1 MRSSSCH
8 PFLRLDGLGGVSAPF
23 IRDEPLSN
31 SASRR
36 RRGRE
41 LVLRVLFEIDDT
53 TKDFVPVLD
62 YQGDELA
69 APDDVRVFA
78 RRLVQAYQDHRGD
91 VDLVIAE
98 SSDNWKFEDIGKVER
113 ALLRMATAEIL
124 YQSDVPV
131 PVSIDEAVELAK
143 IYAADGSSAFVNGV
157 LSKVS
162 ESAPHES
169 ALAPDV
175 READDD

>member
-1 MRSSSCH
+1 M
-8 PFLRLDGLGGVSAPF
+8 GGH
-23 IRDEPLSN
+23 

-41 LVLRVLFEIDDT
+41 LALRVFFEIDRT
-53 TKDFVPVLD
+53 NKELAPVLE

-69 APDDVRVFA
+69 APQDVRVFA
-78 RRLVQAYQDHRGD
+78 RKLLQSYQDHRGD
-91 VDLVIAE
+91 VDLLIAE

-113 ALLRMATAEIL
+113 AVLRLATTELL
-124 YQSDVPV
+124 YQPDVPV
-131 PVSIDEAVELAK
+131 PVAIDEAVELAK

-162 ESAPHES
+162 ESARIED
-169 ALAPDV
+169 AV
-175 READDD
+175 KDDA